1 MNATERSPRSV
12 VPAVSGAPAGGS
24 GVLAG
29 LAQEAP
35 GIVPLGWLCSVPMR
49 ILIVEDEPKL
59 ASVIRRG
66 LEEQGYQPLVA
77 VNAAEAIAAVRAEH
91 LDLMLLDIS
100 LPDRDGHVVLA
111 EARRLRRDL
120 PVIMV
125 TARDDVA
132 SKIDALNSGADDYI
146 TKPFNFDEFLAR
158 IRALTRRTDQAQ
170 AAGMT
175 WPRLEIDLLCHRVRR
190 NGAEVSL
197 SRREF
202 SLLEYFARSPG
213 RLLTRQQILAAVWD
227 YDYEGESNVVD
238 VYVRYLRTKL
248 DLPHEVSLFTT
259 VRGSGYRFDPP
270 QA

>member
-1 MNATERSPRSV
+1 
-12 VPAVSGAPAGGS
+12 
-24 GVLAG
+24 
-29 LAQEAP
+29 
-35 GIVPLGWLCSVPMR
+35 MR

-66 LEEQGYQPLVA
+66 LEEQGYQTLLA
-77 VNAAEAIAAVRAEH
+77 ANAAEAIAAVRADH

-100 LPDRDGHVVLA
+100 LPDRDGHAVLA
-111 EARRLRRDL
+111 EARRVRRDL

-170 AAGMT
+170 GAGMT
-175 WPRLEIDLLCHRVRR
+175 WPTLEIDLLSHRVRR
-190 NGAEVSL
+190 DGNEIPL

-202 SLLEYFARSPG
+202 SLLEYFARNPG

-248 DLPHEVSLFTT
+248 DLPHEASLFST

-270 QA
+270 QT

>member
-1 MNATERSPRSV
+1 
-12 VPAVSGAPAGGS
+12 
-24 GVLAG
+24 
-29 LAQEAP
+29 
-35 GIVPLGWLCSVPMR
+35 
-49 ILIVEDEPKL
+49 
-59 ASVIRRG
+59 
-66 LEEQGYQPLVA
+66 
-77 VNAAEAIAAVRAEH
+77 
-91 LDLMLLDIS
+91 
-100 LPDRDGHVVLA
+100 
-111 EARRLRRDL
+111 
-120 PVIMV
+120 MV

-170 AAGMT
+170 SAGMT
-175 WPRLEIDLLCHRVRR
+175 WPTLEIDLLSHRVRR
-190 NGAEVSL
+190 DGNEIPL

-202 SLLEYFARSPG
+202 SLLEYFARNPG

-248 DLPHEVSLFTT
+248 DLPHEASLFTT

-270 QA
+270 LA